1 MAYEPFCQPLFVLL
15 LLFSHYV
22 VSDSSETIRT
32 VACQAPLSMGRL
44 SQEYYNGL
52 PCLSPGHFPNPGT
65 ESTSPT
71 WQVDSLPL
79 SHLGSLSTLENSLIS
94 WDRIK
99 AECG

>member
-1 MAYEPFCQPLFVLL
+1 MAYEPFCQPLFVH
-15 LLFSHYV
+15 LLFNRYV
-22 VSDSSETIRT
+22 VSDSFKTIWT
-32 VACQAPLSMGRL
+32 VACQAPLSMGFL
-44 SQEYYNGL
+44 SQEYCNGL
-52 PCLSPGHFPNPGT
+52 PCPSPGHFPNPGT
-65 ESTSPT
+65 ESISPT